1 MNISVFFSILI
12 AEKGSLLTHSSY
24 RISLGLIGLVPL
36 SATLQILWN
45 KQIHTKII
53 WNQSDTSMSS
63 SYIRFP
69 KILKLLETI
78 FAYTKLA
85 KQLTEA

>member
-36 SATLQILWN
+36 SANLQILWN

-53 WNQSDTSMSS
+53 WNQSDMSS
-63 SYIRFP
+63 SYVRFP